1 MTQADNIN
9 EIRSHSSLIF
19 NYNLM
24 EKFRDMEYYMIRINQ
39 DPTQKGGTYLNSAY
53 TYLFQI
59 WRMIRPMVSNNVPV
73 RTFLN
78 LEVEGQKGFYT
89 VDAMLG
95 YIRKYFM
102 DTKMEGKRLSIRAA
116 FAIQELLNTI
126 EVIIRQILQFWNFFT
141 RWETQQKPDLYAAAD
156 SYMQNID
163 ADTLQMLNEVSG
175 IKMKLM
181 DAEQDETT
189 EDDDNEDDD
198 EEEDT

>member
-1 MTQADNIN
+1 MGQIDNIN

-19 NYNLM
+19 NFNLM
-24 EKFRDMEYYMIRINQ
+24 EKFRDMEYYMVRINQ
-39 DPTQKGGTYLNSAY
+39 DPTQKGGGYLNSAY

-73 RTFLN
+73 RTHLN
-78 LEVEGQKGFYT
+78 LEVAGQKGFYT

-102 DTKMEGKRLSIRAA
+102 ELKMQGKRLSVRMA
-116 FAIQELLNTI
+116 FSIQELLNTI

-141 RWETQQKPDLYAAAD
+141 RWETMQKPDLYAAAD

-163 ADTLQMLNEVSG
+163 EDTLKMLNEVSG
-175 IKMKLM
+175 IKMKLV
-181 DAEQDETT
+181 DPDQEVSIE
-189 EDDDNEDDD
+189 NEDD
-198 EEEDT
+198 EEYGEDRE